1 MTGGSTTSPRTSGR
15 PRADRRR
22 DGVVAA
28 LRVAFAALLLV
39 SGAAKLLD
47 FPGFASVV
55 GTYEV
60 LPGVLLAPAALA
72 LTAVELAIGVWLL
85 WGRRL
90 ADAALAAVA
99 LHLLYLGWLAVALAR
114 GLELP
119 NCGCFGVFWARPLTP
134 WMLLEDGLLLAASL
148 ALWLGARSISRRRS
162 VGSGTPDHR

>member
-22 DGVVAA
+22 AGVVAA
-28 LRVAFAALLLV
+28 LRVGFAALLLV
-39 SGAAKLLD
+39 SGVAKLVD

-85 WGRRL
+85 SGRRL
-90 ADAALAAVA
+90 AGAALVTVA
-99 LHLLYLGWLAVALAR
+99 LHLLYLAWLAAALAR
-114 GLELP
+114 GLDLP

-134 WMLLEDGLLLAASL
+134 WMLLEDGALLAL
-148 ALWLGARSISRRRS
+148 ALTLYWGAR
-162 VGSGTPDHR
+162 HRAST